1 MMGTPSLGADEAL
14 ASTSGKDNYQRL
26 ARVIVVGGTSLL
38 REVFDSIHPP
48 NKLFSVLT
56 SPVVRKDLSWI
67 NNREHQCLYP
77 SAAKCGSSVDFDI
90 TMLYKL
96 LKTICKLPK
105 PTGNWNELPDDSD
118 TSLSADLARIR
129 CYRNSICHDSENM
142 EIPDDKF
149 RSLWA
154 SIRDAIVR
162 IAQGLS
168 KGSEWKSAVDKF
180 LTDPL
185 TLEDKR
191 HVEELNQWYLNDMEN
206 KKALKELKDE
216 TSHIKDDTGQI
227 KGDTSQ
233 IKSDASQIKGD
244 TSHIKGDTSQ
254 IKSDASHIKGDT
266 SQIKS
271 DASQIK
277 SDASQIKG
285 DTSQIKGDAS
295 QIKGD
300 ASQIKGDTSQI
311 KGDTSQIKGDTSE
324 IKDDTSLIKD
334 ETSQIKDDTSLVKG
348 DTSQIKDVTSLI
360 RDETS
365 QIKDDTSLIKGD
377 TSQIKDDTS
386 LIKGDTSRIKGDTSQ
401 ISQIKDDTSEIKQL
415 LRAGMFQ
422 D

>member
-48 NKLFSVLT
+48 DELFAVLI
-56 SPVVRKDLSWI
+56 SPVVVKKLSWI
-67 NNREHQCLYP
+67 NKRESQCLYP
-77 SAAKCGSSVDFDI
+77 SAGKCGSSVDFDI
-90 TMLYKL
+90 TMLFKL
-96 LKTICKLPK
+96 LKTICNLPT
-105 PTGNWNELPDDSD
+105 PTGKWYELPDNSD
-118 TSLSADLARIR
+118 LTLSADLARIR
-129 CYRNSICHDSENM
+129 WYRNSICHDNENM
-142 EIPDDKF
+142 EIQDDKF
-149 RSLWA
+149 LSLWA
-154 SIRDAIVR
+154 NIRDAIVR

-233 IKSDASQIKGD
+233 IKGDTSQIKSD
-244 TSHIKGDTSQ
+244 TSQIKDDTSLIKGDTSQ
-254 IKSDASHIKGDT
+254 IKDDTSLIKDET
-266 SQIKS
+266 SQIK
-271 DASQIK
+271 D
-277 SDASQIKG
+277 
-285 DTSQIKGDAS
+285 DTSLVKC
-295 QIKGD
+295 
-300 ASQIKGDTSQI
+300 
-311 KGDTSQIKGDTSE
+311 DTSE
-324 IKDDTSLIKD
+324 IKDATSLIKDETSQIKDDTSLIKD

-348 DTSQIKDVTSLI
+348 DTSQIKDATSLI

-377 TSQIKDDTS
+377 TSQ
-386 LIKGDTSRIKGDTSQ
+386 IKGDTSQ

>member
-38 REVFDSIHPP
+38 REVFNSIHPP
-48 NKLFSVLT
+48 NTLFSVLT

-67 NNREHQCLYP
+67 NKREHQCLYP
-77 SAAKCGSSVDFDI
+77 SAGKCGSSVDFDI

-154 SIRDAIVR
+154 SIRDTIVR
-162 IAQGLS
+162 IAQRLS
-168 KGSEWKSAVDKF
+168 KGSEWKSAVDTF

-216 TSHIKDDTGQI
+216 TSHIRD
-227 KGDTSQ
+227 DTSQ
-233 IKSDASQIKGD
+233 IRD
-244 TSHIKGDTSQ
+244 DTSQ
-254 IKSDASHIKGDT
+254 IRDDT
-266 SQIKS
+266 SQI
-271 DASQIK
+271 
-277 SDASQIKG
+277 
-285 DTSQIKGDAS
+285 
-295 QIKGD
+295 
-300 ASQIKGDTSQI
+300 
-311 KGDTSQIKGDTSE
+311 
-324 IKDDTSLIKD
+324 
-334 ETSQIKDDTSLVKG
+334 
-348 DTSQIKDVTSLI
+348 
-360 RDETS
+360 RY
-365 QIKDDTSLIKGD
+365 
-377 TSQIKDDTS
+377 
-386 LIKGDTSRIKGDTSQ
+386 DTSQ
-401 ISQIKDDTSEIKQL
+401 ISQIRDDTSQISEVKQL
-415 LRAGMFQ
+415 LYGM
-422 D
+422 

>member
-48 NKLFSVLT
+48 DELFTVLI
-56 SPVVRKDLSWI
+56 SPVVVKKLSWI
-67 NNREHQCLYP
+67 NKRESQCLYP
-77 SAAKCGSSVDFDI
+77 SAGKCGSSVDFDI
-90 TMLYKL
+90 TMLFKL
-96 LKTICKLPK
+96 LKTICNLPT
-105 PTGNWNELPDDSD
+105 PTGKWYELPDNSD
-118 TSLSADLARIR
+118 LTLSADLARIR
-129 CYRNSICHDSENM
+129 WYRNSICHDNENM
-142 EIPDDKF
+142 EIQDDKF
-149 RSLWA
+149 LSLWA
-154 SIRDAIVR
+154 NIRDAIVR

-233 IKSDASQIKGD
+233 IKGDTSQIKSD
-244 TSHIKGDTSQ
+244 TSQIKDDTSLIKGDTSQ
-254 IKSDASHIKGDT
+254 IKDDTSLIKDET
-266 SQIKS
+266 SQIKDDTS
-271 DASQIK
+271 LIK
-277 SDASQIKG
+277 DE
-285 DTSQIKGDAS
+285 TSQIKD
-295 QIKGD
+295 
-300 ASQIKGDTSQI
+300 DTSLV
-311 KGDTSQIKGDTSE
+311 KCDTSE
-324 IKDDTSLIKD
+324 IKDATSLIKDETSQIKDDTSLIKD

-348 DTSQIKDVTSLI
+348 DTSQIKDATSLI

-377 TSQIKDDTS
+377 TSQ
-386 LIKGDTSRIKGDTSQ
+386 IKGDTSQ

>member
-48 NKLFSVLT
+48 DKLFAVLI
-56 SPVVRKDLSWI
+56 SPVVVKKLSWI
-67 NNREHQCLYP
+67 NKRESQCLYP
-77 SAAKCGSSVDFDI
+77 SAGKCGSSVDFDI

-191 HVEELNQWYLNDMEN
+191 HVEELNQWNLNDMEN
-206 KKALKELKDE
+206 QKALKEV
-216 TSHIKDDTGQI
+216 KDDTGQI

-233 IKSDASQIKGD
+233 IKG
-244 TSHIKGDTSQ
+244 
-254 IKSDASHIKGDT
+254 
-266 SQIKS
+266 
-271 DASQIK
+271 
-277 SDASQIKG
+277 
-285 DTSQIKGDAS
+285 
-295 QIKGD
+295 
-300 ASQIKGDTSQI
+300 
-311 KGDTSQIKGDTSE
+311 
-324 IKDDTSLIKD
+324 
-334 ETSQIKDDTSLVKG
+334 ETSQIKDDTSLIKG
-348 DTSQIKDVTSLI
+348 
-360 RDETS
+360 ETS
-365 QIKDDTSLIKGD
+365 KIKDDTSLIKGD

-386 LIKGDTSRIKGDTSQ
+386 
-401 ISQIKDDTSEIKQL
+401 EIKQL
-415 LRAGMFQ
+415 LYEGMFQ